1 MKRQLILLLAL
12 LPLLLAAQVGD
23 LPRSTPAAEGIS
35 TQAVINM
42 MDSLMSLDT
51 ASSSSLESPQSLSL
65 CLQPISGP
73 RRDWKPSLHFMRG
86 LSGQRPEETQS

>member
-42 MDSLMSLDT
+42 MDSLMALPECDIHHTHHSAPRTVTRSTRL
-51 ASSSSLESPQSLSL
+51 ARRSP
-65 CLQPISGP
+65 
-73 RRDWKPSLHFMRG
+73 R
-86 LSGQRPEETQS
+86 